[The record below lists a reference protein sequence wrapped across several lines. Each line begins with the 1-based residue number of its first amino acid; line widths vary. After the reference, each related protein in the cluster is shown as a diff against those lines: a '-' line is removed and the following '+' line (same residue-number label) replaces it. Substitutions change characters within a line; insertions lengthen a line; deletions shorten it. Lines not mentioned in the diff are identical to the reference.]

1 MSSLLDSK
9 VAEQASLVG
18 GIETSGASARVS
30 DPAVLTPS
38 EVNAVSETSKI
49 SGGRRRRRSSKKA
62 KKSKAR
68 KSSKRR
74 SSRSYRR
81 PRFIL

>member
-9 VAEQASLVG
+9 VAEQASSVG
-18 GIETSGASARVS
+18 GIETSGATARAS
-30 DPAVLTPS
+30 DLAVLSPS
-38 EVNAVSETSKI
+38 EINAVSETPKI
-49 SGGRRRRRSSKKA
+49 AGGRRRRRSSKKA

-68 KSSKRR
+68 KSNKRR
-74 SSRSYRR
+74 STRSYRR

>member
-9 VAEQASLVG
+9 VAEQASSVG
-18 GIETSGASARVS
+18 GIETSGAIARAS
-30 DPAVLTPS
+30 DI
-38 EVNAVSETSKI
+38 AVSETQKI
-49 SGGRRRRRSSKKA
+49 AGGRRRRRSSKKA